1 MNDESV
7 YSENIEEDEVKKI
20 STLINTHEMFAQRFP
35 KYKEAQQDWKQLANS
50 DKVSSQFIR
59 PDQMSSI
66 LDHLQKMGDE
76 QSIRKHIH
84 QAYGLA
90 VMAGFSALRETME
103 FIFSNYGGVLYLVN
117 EMIKI
122 TNEDIGDFQ
131 SNKPK
136 E

>member
-1 MNDESV
+1 
-7 YSENIEEDEVKKI
+7 
-20 STLINTHEMFAQRFP
+20 
-35 KYKEAQQDWKQLANS
+35 
-50 DKVSSQFIR
+50 
-59 PDQMSSI
+59 
-66 LDHLQKMGDE
+66 
-76 QSIRKHIH
+76 
-84 QAYGLA
+84 
-90 VMAGFSALRETME
+90 MAGFSALRETME